1 MKLNLR
7 PLLIVLL
14 LGWCAINLSSCKSK
28 KNLTFNPSYQKPKSK
43 IAAKY
48 AEIMQVSKSDI
59 SNGKL
64 YEFINDWEG
73 TKYKMGG
80 MDKNG
85 IDCSGFVH
93 TLYQQVYGRNV
104 PRNTSGLLNVL
115 KKKYEAELKEGDLVF
130 FDYDGKKYS
139 HVGVYLQNGYYV
151 HASTKKGVLVMKLR
165 DPYTYKYFSRCGE
178 IKID

>member
-1 MKLNLR
+1 MKINLKI
-7 PLLIVLL
+7 LISIFL
-14 LGWCAINLSSCKSK
+14 LGCCAFNLSSCKSK
-28 KNLTFNPSYQKPKSK
+28 KNLTDNGSYQKPKSK

-48 AEIMQVSKSDI
+48 AEVMQVSKSDI
-59 SNGKL
+59 RNGEL
-64 YEFINDWEG
+64 YDFINDWEG

-85 IDCSGFVH
+85 IDCSGFVY
-93 TLYQQVYGRNV
+93 TLYQQVYGRKI
-104 PRNTSGLLNVL
+104 PRNTSALMNIL
-115 KKKYEAELKEGDLVF
+115 KRKYENELKEGDLVF

-151 HASTKKGVLVMKLR
+151 HASTRKGVLVMKLK

-178 IKID
+178 IKN

>member
-1 MKLNLR
+1 MK
-7 PLLIVLL
+7 IYVKAVLYIFL
-14 LGWCAINLSSCKSK
+14 VGWCAILLTSCKSK
-28 KNLTFNPSYQKPKSK
+28 KNLTTDSSYQKPKSK

-48 AEIMQVSKSDI
+48 AEAMQVSKSDI
-59 SNGKL
+59 RNGKL
-64 YEFINDWEG
+64 YDFINDWEG

-93 TLYQQVYGRNV
+93 TLYQEVYRRNI
-104 PRNTSGLLNVL
+104 PRNTSALMAVL
-115 KKKYEAELKEGDLVF
+115 KRKYENELKEGDLVF
-130 FDYDGKKYS
+130 FDYDGKKFS

-151 HASTKKGVLVMKLR
+151 HASTRKGVLVMKLK

-178 IKID
+178 IKDN